1 MLYLD
6 TRGSMY
12 TWIHGVQ
19 GIPGNTGFKVYPI
32 HRVQGIPGYT
42 GFKVYL
48 DTQVSRYTLIQTD
61 QWYNWIHTVH
71 GIPGYKGFKVY
82 LDTQGSRYT
91 RYTGFKVYLDT
102 QGSRYTWI
110 QRVQGIPGFWI
121 HRVQGIPGYTG
132 ALGSGWEYG
141 AVEPDPSSSQLHNPL
156 RVLWTRT
163 NFF

>member
-48 DTQVSRYTLIQTD
+48 DTQGSRYTLIQTD

-71 GIPGYKGFKVY
+71 GIPGYI
-82 LDTQGSRYT
+82 
-91 RYTGFKVYLDT
+91 GFKVYLDT

-110 QRVQGIPGFWI
+110 QRVKGIPGFWI

-132 ALGSGWEYG
+132 APGSGWEYG

-156 RVLWTRT
+156 HVLWTRT